1 MGSLKAVLFSEN
13 ESFNRNYSPIR
24 KAVDLLNE
32 KAHHA
37 TALFRASPADNSVV
51 EDHRTMARA
60 VKSDLQKVLNLIVDS
75 AEKRLSHL
83 PPKEAAA
90 VRKKIRRIASATASR
105 GRKNVS

>member
-1 MGSLKAVLFSEN
+1 
-13 ESFNRNYSPIR
+13 
-24 KAVDLLNE
+24 VDLLDE
-32 KAHHA
+32 EPRHA
-37 TALFRASPADNSVV
+37 VALFRVPPAVNSVV
-51 EDHRTMARA
+51 EDHQTMARA

-105 GRKNVS
+105 GRKKRSSS